1 MLRTTMKYLK
11 NHRNAALSPD
21 VPSTSS
27 IDPHPKK
34 EQESFKAQH
43 IPKHAPVT
51 SGNHSPA
58 TSAVSLAGMASPPG
72 SWLVLYVSLCCHVL

>member
-1 MLRTTMKYLK
+1 ML
-11 NHRNAALSPD
+11 HCPQVSPAH
-21 VPSTSS
+21 PAY
-27 IDPHPKK
+27 PPPKK